1 MSELFFDSELDQHLW
16 DSSLSVIGGSPSD
29 GFEEA
34 FRFVNPDCEGSES
47 LREQLSR
54 QFEVAI
60 NMPGLTGIEKYC
72 LAIKAIEINNEIS
85 ESCDDSTKVDDHND
99 ILGQIIT
106 LTNADLDNLLRV
118 TAACL
123 DSVCLLPIS
132 REDSDEIVGDTIVQ
146 NLSKIEKFKTII
158 FEKDESNPEFVSTVL
173 SFLKAQKEC
182 GYNIVKNDSVVD
194 LLVISI
200 GMEADLF
207 EALARQEK
215 SNSRFGVIEE
225 R

>member
-1 MSELFFDSELDQHLW
+1 MSELFFDSDLDQRFLN
-16 DSSLSVIGGSPSD
+16 SGLIVIRGSPSE

-34 FRFVNPDCEGSES
+34 FRFVNPDRESSES
-47 LREQLSR
+47 LREQLSL

-72 LAIKAIEINNEIS
+72 LAIKAIEMNNEIS
-85 ESCDDSTKVDDHND
+85 KTCDDSTKVDDHND
-99 ILGQIIT
+99 ILGRIIT

-118 TAACL
+118 TAVCL

-146 NLSKIEKFKTII
+146 NLSKIEKFKSII
-158 FEKDESNPEFVSTVL
+158 FKKDEANPGFVSTVL
-173 SFLKAQKEC
+173 TFLKAQKDCE
-182 GYNIVKNDSVVD
+182 YTLVKNESLVD
-194 LLVISI
+194 TLVISI

-207 EALARQEK
+207 STLARQEK
-215 SNSRFGVIEE
+215 SNGRFGVVEG

>member
-1 MSELFFDSELDQHLW
+1 MSELFFDSELDQHPW

-34 FRFVNPDCEGSES
+34 FRFVNPDCEGSEN
-47 LREQLSR
+47 LREQLSL

-60 NMPGLTGIEKYC
+60 SMPGLTDIEKCC

-85 ESCDDSTKVDDHND
+85 EICDDSTKVDDHND
-99 ILGQIIT
+99 ILGRIIT

-118 TAACL
+118 TAVCL
-123 DSVCLLPIS
+123 DSVCLLPIPTKDLDDS
-132 REDSDEIVGDTIVQ
+132 RGEAIDE
-146 NLSKIEKFKTII
+146 NFYKIQKFKDII
-158 FEKDESNPEFVSTVL
+158 FEKDKANPGFVCSVL
-173 SFLKAQKEC
+173 NFLKDQKEC

-194 LLVISI
+194 LLVLSI
-200 GMEADLF
+200 GMEPDLLDAF
-207 EALARQEK
+207 ARQQS
-215 SNSRFGVIEE
+215 SNRRFCVVEG